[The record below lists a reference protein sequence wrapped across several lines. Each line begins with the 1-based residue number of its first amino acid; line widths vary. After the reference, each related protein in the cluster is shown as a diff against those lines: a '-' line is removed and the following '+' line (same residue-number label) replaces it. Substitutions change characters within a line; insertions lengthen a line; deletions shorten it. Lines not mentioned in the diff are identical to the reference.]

1 MDMRVLKVDGMCC
14 ENCVKKIEAEL
25 AESCVKHYEINLQEK
40 TISVC
45 DCDTCQAT
53 TEEILKDL
61 GFESVRI
68 S

>member
-1 MDMRVLKVDGMCC
+1 MRVLSVPGLCC
-14 ENCVKKIEAEL
+14 PNCVAKIEAAL
-25 AESCVKHYEINLQEK
+25 ADSCVKHYEVSLENK
-40 TISVC
+40 TVSVC

-61 GFESVRI
+61 GFESERI